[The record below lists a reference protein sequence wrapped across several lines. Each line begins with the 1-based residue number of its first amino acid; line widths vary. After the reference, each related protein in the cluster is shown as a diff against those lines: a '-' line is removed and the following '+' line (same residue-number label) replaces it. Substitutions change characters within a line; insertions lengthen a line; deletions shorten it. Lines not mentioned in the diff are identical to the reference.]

1 MAIAS
6 APGSRPANDNAD
18 DITDDAPAV
27 RDAMARIEQDGYVA
41 VERVL
46 SPVRIA
52 AARDGLLYRNEFRTV
67 RGADAIP
74 RHGVNPNIE
83 ALPPLLPDLLGYS
96 VHRRSWGMSKAC
108 IRGA

>member
-18 DITDDAPAV
+18 DITDHAVPAV

-46 SPVRIA
+46 SAVQIA
-52 AARDGLLYRNEFRTV
+52 AARDGLLYRNGFRTV

-74 RHGVNPNIE
+74 RYGVNPDIE
-83 ALPPLLPDLLGYS
+83 ALPRSSPFMGHVRGMHP
-96 VHRRSWGMSKAC
+96 RRLMERTKES
-108 IRGA
+108 